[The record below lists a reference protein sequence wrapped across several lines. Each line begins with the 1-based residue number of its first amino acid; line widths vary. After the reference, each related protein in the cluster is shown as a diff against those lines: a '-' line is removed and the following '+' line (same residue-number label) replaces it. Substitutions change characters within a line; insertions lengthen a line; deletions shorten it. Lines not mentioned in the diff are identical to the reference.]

1 MNAQSPY
8 LNQSPVDIAQKLA
21 EIFAL
26 TAAERD
32 RQGGNPKAERDLIR
46 QSGLLGLSIPK
57 QYGGQETD
65 WQTILKLFKL

>member
-46 QSGLLGLSIPK
+46 QSGLLGLSIQNSMAVRRQIGRPF
-57 QYGGQETD
+57 
-65 WQTILKLFKL
+65 LKLFKL

>member
-21 EIFAL
+21 ENFAL

-32 RQGGNPKAERDLIR
+32 KQG
-46 QSGLLGLSIPK
+46 
-57 QYGGQETD
+57 
-65 WQTILKLFKL
+65 